1 MWTSAEATCTD
12 ICAREVL
19 TKHSLVVSPD
29 AHPQSLGST
38 AGPGSSRSAT
48 RGVEVSSFL
57 MECGAHF
64 SSCPRV
70 VADLLRAFPFWPPP
84 TADSC
89 ARCFTCS
96 AAHLSVVVVLDLEE
110 RVDAAVGLAAAH
122 CSTGVSAALCPA
134 SSFFFASS
142 TAMLTSAG
150 ETETETC
157 SSAAGFMSVQV
168 LETQGASQLRY
179 WFWLVGLLRGGS
191 TFTFASWLA
200 LRKHFQM

>member
-1 MWTSAEATCTD
+1 MNVLATATADVDLCGSHVYRHLY
-12 ICAREVL
+12 ARGVDKTL
-19 TKHSLVVSPD
+19 TSPD

-57 MECGAHF
+57 VECGAHF

-70 VADLLRAFPFWPPP
+70 VADMLRPSPFWPPP

-134 SSFFFASS
+134 SSFFFSPARQR
-142 TAMLTSAG
+142 
-150 ETETETC
+150 C
-157 SSAAGFMSVQV
+157 
-168 LETQGASQLRY
+168 
-179 WFWLVGLLRGGS
+179 
-191 TFTFASWLA
+191 
-200 LRKHFQM
+200 